1 MTLGPIEPSMTGN
14 SNDLPV
20 ALSVNVTVPAGAM
33 TLVLLPSIEH
43 LYRFARLSLD
53 RGGCRIRRRIGRRG
67 RIIKR
72 RSDFAMQYRKCE
84 NSTRA
89 PGRVGDAAEAFV
101 LAERLHDFKD
111 PGRCRGAGQGCPK
124 RLRDR
129 AKLSFFA
136 IGKIA

>member
-1 MTLGPIEPSMTGN
+1 
-14 SNDLPV
+14 
-20 ALSVNVTVPAGAM
+20 
-33 TLVLLPSIEH
+33 
-43 LYRFARLSLD
+43 
-53 RGGCRIRRRIGRRG
+53 
-67 RIIKR
+67 
-72 RSDFAMQYRKCE
+72 MQYRKCE

-136 IGKIA
+136 IGKIYREPERQEEVDWGALELRDDDISGARFARRKDQGELRCRECHRGIGVD